1 MKNLSFKLKIAL
13 AVSVC
18 IIVFS
23 SIGSLFISSIA
34 ADKFKEQSVEDLMRQ
49 TTGIKEMIRI
59 ADQSARLSANRLGD
73 DFKNKFEENF
83 TIDKT
88 TMKIGDFTVPTLKN
102 GETLLNKNF
111 GIVDDFSKNYS
122 GTVATIFLRTGEEF
136 VRINTSLKKDDGS
149 RAFGTNLDHNNPA
162 YKKLFMGEE
171 FVGKANLFSKEYM
184 TRYIP
189 IQINGTVEAAL
200 FIGYE
205 MTETIETI
213 KKALKNIKYA
223 QTGYAY
229 VLNSAEGEKKGDL
242 IIHPFIEGTN
252 LLAAKDTNGFE
263 FIKHI
268 LSDKN
273 EEGLVFY
280 QWKNEKAGDKFAQEK
295 VVAYA
300 SYPEWKWV
308 IALGG
313 YTSEAMARAT
323 TIQWFLISI
332 NLGLAVLIALISM
345 MFVGRFVSPLITLNK
360 QISHSAKNL
369 DLTTNIKHSSNDE
382 IGEMSKSLSYMMV
395 SINDALT
402 NAKKTS
408 LESSSLAAELDY
420 TALSIGKRVEEEFE
434 IVQKSDKMANEL
446 NQKISVIVYEFDTTK
461 EEILK
466 TRDDLCK
473 SKREVSSMAE
483 GMQEATARQHDLAT
497 MLHDLA
503 KNAQEIK
510 TVLSVISNIANQTN
524 LLALNAAIEAARAG
538 EHGRGFAVVADEVRK
553 LAEHTQTVL
562 VEINT
567 SISVV
572 TGSIGEASD
581 SIQEN
586 ALFIENLAT
595 QFGKLESQITASAT
609 VMQDLESTSTQTVS
623 QIKDL
628 SLHIKEVSL
637 ALDAINKISSS
648 NTRSV
653 EEIASATNHLHR
665 LASALDEELKHFI
678 TA

>member
-34 ADKFKEQSVEDLMRQ
+34 ADKFKEQSVESLLQQ
-49 TTGIKEMIRI
+49 TKGIKEMIQI
-59 ADQSARLSANRLGD
+59 ADQSARLSANRLGE
-73 DFKNKFEENF
+73 DFKNKFTTNF
-83 TIDKT
+83 TLDKT
-88 TMKIGDFTVPTLKN
+88 TMKIGEFTVPTLKS
-102 GETLLNKNF
+102 GEILINKNF
-111 GIVDDFSKNYS
+111 EIVDDFSKNYS
-122 GTVATIFLRTGEEF
+122 GTVATIFVRTGEEF
-136 VRINTSLKKDDGS
+136 IRITTSLKKDDGS
-149 RAFGTNLDHNNPA
+149 RAFGTSLDHKHPA
-162 YKKLFMGEE
+162 YKKLLSGEG

-189 IQINGTVEAAL
+189 IKIDGNIEGAL

-213 KKALKNIKYA
+213 KKVIKNIKYVK
-223 QTGYAY
+223 TGYAY
-229 VLNSAEGEKKGDL
+229 VLNSADGDKKGEL
-242 IIHPFIEGTN
+242 IMHPFIEGKN
-252 LLAAKDTNGFE
+252 LLAAKDSNGFE
-263 FIKHI
+263 FIKQI
-268 LSDKN
+268 LNDKN
-273 EEGLVFY
+273 EDGLVFY
-280 QWKNEKAGDKFAQEK
+280 QWKNEEAGDKVAQEK

-308 IALGG
+308 VALGG
-313 YTSEAMARAT
+313 YTSESMAGAT
-323 TIQWFLISI
+323 TIKWILISI
-332 NLGLAVLIALISM
+332 NLGIAVLIALISM
-345 MFVGRFVSPLITLNK
+345 AFVGKFVAPLTTLST

-369 DLTTNIKHSSNDE
+369 DLTTDINYSSNDE
-382 IGEMSKSLSYMMV
+382 IGMMSKSLSQMMV
-395 SINDALT
+395 SINDAIT

-408 LESSSLAAELDY
+408 LESASLAAELDY
-420 TALSIGKRVEEEFE
+420 TALSIGKRVEEEFV
-434 IVQKSDKMANEL
+434 IVQKSDKMANQL
-446 NQKISVIVYEFDTTK
+446 NEKISVIVYEFDTTK

-473 SKREVSSMAE
+473 SKREVSSMAD
-483 GMQEATARQHDLAT
+483 GMQEATKRQNDLAS

-503 KNAQEIK
+503 KNAEEIK

-562 VEINT
+562 SEINT

-572 TGSIGEASD
+572 TKSIDEASD

-586 ALFIENLAT
+586 ALFIENLT
-595 QFGKLESQITASAT
+595 TKFWHVEKEITVSAT
-609 VMQDLESTSTQTVS
+609 VMQNLEVTSTQTVS

-637 ALDAINKISSS
+637 ALDSINLISSS

-665 LASALDEELKHFI
+665 LASSLDEELKKF
-678 TA
+678 TTV